1 MGNIIAPMAGKVV
14 EINISHGDTV
24 NSGDEIMVIE
34 AMKMEIPINSEFS
47 GTVTDIGC
55 SVGDVVE
62 SGHILVIIE

>member
-14 EINISHGDTV
+14 EINISQGDTV

-47 GTVTDIGC
+47 GTVTEIGC
-55 SVGDVVE
+55 SVGEVVE
-62 SGHILVIIE
+62 SGHILVTIE